1 MPAMS
6 QERPMPERRK
16 QARSRVYLGCR
27 ITTDPRL
34 TGLDGV
40 VRNTSDTGARLAVP
54 AAAPLPDCFELHIP
68 RRQSAC
74 VVRTRWRRRDEV
86 GVEIEAAQPDAA
98 PISLALARRIKLA
111 EAENARLKRLLAG
124 LSE

>member
-6 QERPMPERRK
+6 QEHPMPERRK

-27 ITTDPRL
+27 ITTDRRL

-40 VRNTSDTGARLAVP
+40 VRNTSETGARLAVP
-54 AAAPLPDCFELHIP
+54 AAEPLPDRFELHIP

-74 VVRTRWRRRDEV
+74 VVRTRWRRHDAV
-86 GVEIEAAQPDAA
+86 GVEIEAAQPDSA
-98 PISLALARRIKLA
+98 PVSLALARRIRLA
-111 EAENARLKRLLAG
+111 EAENARLKRLLSG
-124 LSE
+124 LSH